1 MFTVRVPTR
10 ADPVNLRII
19 YSGLSEAAISLH
31 VLTDPK
37 HHPLHAG
44 WVRRCRGL
52 SARLKNELRDLRPMF
67 ATGLMSFLSPQA
79 ARPDAD
85 ITAEI
90 DGLLGTPADVLFYEL
105 AFRHHGAVGAT
116 GSPATAVQRA
126 AAIIEAARKEPDEQR
141 LLLDALN
148 DPSGVKERIATF
160 LSAYWDEAF
169 REEWSRVCG
178 VVDRAAE
185 ETAKL
190 VRAEG
195 LLGLMRTLAP
205 AVRTNAEGDVIE
217 LPRAWEHHLTIG
229 DDDSIALH
237 VSYYLWPHVWVQ
249 ADPYWPMA
257 IVIPTS
263 PPSLPTAIDHPADHL
278 VTALRALGDATRLSL
293 LRLVAETPRST
304 KELAQLL
311 HMSEPGVSRHLTTLA
326 RAKLVRTKREG
337 YYVLYEADTE
347 NLSPLANDLL
357 GYLGGPSPVT

>member
-44 WVRRCRGL
+44 WVRRCRSLPGH
-52 SARLKNELRDLRPMF
+52 LKNELRDQRPIF
-67 ATGLMSFLSPQA
+67 ATGLMSFLTPNV

-85 ITAEI
+85 ISIEI
-90 DGLLGTPADVLFYEL
+90 DELLRTPPEVLFYEL
-105 AFRHHGAVGAT
+105 AFRHHAAAGAT
-116 GSPATAVQRA
+116 GSPERAVQRA
-126 AAIIEAARKEPDEQR
+126 PAIVDAASEDPAERRLLEAALQDPTR
-141 LLLDALN
+141 L
-148 DPSGVKERIATF
+148 KERIATF
-160 LSAYWDEAF
+160 LSDYWDEAF
-169 REEWSRVCG
+169 REEWKRVRG
-178 VVDRAAE
+178 VVDRASE

-190 VRAEG
+190 VQAEG

-205 AVRTNAEGDVIE
+205 AVRMSPAGDVIE

-249 ADPYWPMA
+249 ADPFWPMA

-263 PPSLPTAIDHPADHL
+263 PPSLPTAIDHPADRL
-278 VTALRALGDATRLSL
+278 VTALRALGDSTRLSL

-347 NLSPLANDLL
+347 NLSPLADDLL
-357 GYLGGPSPVT
+357 GYLGGPSPVS